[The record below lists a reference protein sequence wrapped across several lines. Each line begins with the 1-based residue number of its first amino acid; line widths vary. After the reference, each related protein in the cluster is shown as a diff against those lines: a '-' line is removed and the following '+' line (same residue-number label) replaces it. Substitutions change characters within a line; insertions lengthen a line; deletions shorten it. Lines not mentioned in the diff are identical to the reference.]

1 MGIQRSYTGW
11 FLQVKFLSVHSVYPS
26 LWLMTLLRVRITHKE
41 SISSNQQDRKV
52 NVTTIIYQIHEQ
64 DSKNDT
70 QSTNEIILI
79 CKHFLHMQDE
89 SKSTQ

>member
-11 FLQVKFLSVHSVYPS
+11 FLQVKFLPVHSGYPS

-79 CKHFLHMQDE
+79 CKHFLHM
-89 SKSTQ
+89 

>member
-1 MGIQRSYTGW
+1 
-11 FLQVKFLSVHSVYPS
+11 
-26 LWLMTLLRVRITHKE
+26 MTLLRVRITHKE

-52 NVTTIIYQIHEQ
+52 NVTTSIYQIHEQ

>member
-11 FLQVKFLSVHSVYPS
+11 FLQVKFLPVHSGYPS

-52 NVTTIIYQIHEQ
+52 NVTTIIYQIYEQ

-79 CKHFLHMQDE
+79 CKHFLHM
-89 SKSTQ
+89 